1 MHARW
6 LAAHSRPRAGAAAA
20 RYDRSVWAG
29 ARSWPLSR
37 DGTVAATVT
46 IGGFATRVTVWN
58 PRRVASSAR
67 ARDVARCRFG
77 RPRPGFD
84 QTARSLLINTDRPA
98 RSLPRDTSSTRA
110 RTAIVRHDF
119 SLQSSASGPRSP
131 AHSQRIAHRHDAIAR
146 RRRSRRLTGRTLR
159 SWFTLRSSE
168 CLNIGN
174 GAGSG
179 TAGLYTAGYT
189 AYIGNV
195 PAPSNVSRSKKR
207 FIAMRWH
214 ERTREPFGAGVAVAV
229 NASGAAVGSRR
240 TARPR
245 RRLRCGA
252 ACLVWQGNGATV
264 QLAPASPLS
273 VAYAIDDRGRVT
285 GMLEDA
291 DHRHYAFL
299 YANGT
304 LHRLDDLARAPG
316 WRFECGYAF
325 TPGGGI
331 VGIGTYRG
339 TATAFIVT
347 GL

>member
-1 MHARW
+1 MHAIAL
-6 LAAHSRPRAGAAAA
+6 LAALFVRALTLPAHATIDPFGPRSLMAVA
-20 RYDRSVWAG
+20 
-29 ARSWPLSR
+29 P
-37 DGTVAATVT
+37 DGKVAATLTVRGYITRLIVWTAGGSVVT
-46 IGGFATRVTVWN
+46 NVSGSIAGFESGG
-58 PRRVASSAR
+58 
-67 ARDVARCRFG
+67 
-77 RPRPGFD
+77 
-84 QTARSLLINTDRPA
+84 SLLINTDRPA
-98 RSLPRDTSSTRA
+98 RVAGTSVSALDLRSCE
-110 RTAIVRHDF
+110 DF
-119 SLQSSASGPRSP
+119 PQSSIGPAIAGALANGSLIATMRSP
-131 AHSQRIAHRHDAIAR
+131 AVVDLDDINGQNAPVVLH
-146 RRRSRRLTGRTLR
+146 LR
-159 SWFTLRSSE
+159 SNQ
-168 CLNIGN
+168 CLNMGN
-174 GAGSG
+174 GVALG

-189 AYIGNV
+189 AYIANV
-195 PAPSNVSRSKKR
+195 PAPSNVTSSKER

-214 ERTREPFGAGVAVAV
+214 ERTREPLGAGVAVAV
-229 NASGAAVGSRR
+229 NASGAAVG
-240 TARPR
+240 ADVPPG
-245 RRLRCGA
+245 LGA
-252 ACLVWQGNGATV
+252 AYDAAPHALLWQGNTPTV

-331 VGIGTYRG
+331 AGIGTYRG